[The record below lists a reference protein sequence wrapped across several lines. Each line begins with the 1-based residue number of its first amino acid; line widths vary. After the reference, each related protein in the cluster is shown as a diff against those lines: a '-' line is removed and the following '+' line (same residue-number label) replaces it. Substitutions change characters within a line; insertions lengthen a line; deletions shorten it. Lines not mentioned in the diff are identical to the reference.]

1 MSHDI
6 ISTAWSGQVP
16 WHGLGVKVAND
27 LTPEQMMKAAGL
39 DYTVSKV
46 QAYIEVGGRRVP
58 FDNSQALVRDDTG
71 EILARVTDGWKPYQH
86 RDVFS
91 FFRKFV
97 LSGEMEM
104 HTAGALRAGR
114 SGIMA
119 WMLAKMDDSFTLFEG
134 DQVDSYLLFT
144 NPHVYG
150 KAITVMFTPIR
161 VVCSNTLTMALS
173 TLDGPA
179 VRFTH
184 RSEFD
189 PKIVERVLGLASR
202 ENDIYRQ
209 AAERL
214 AAVKVTR
221 DNMIEYFNA
230 LFPAPESKDM
240 SQPAKT
246 CLSLVYTQPGK
257 EHAEGTLWPAFNAV
271 THFVDFKYGK
281 PKRESNDNDPH
292 EVDRRLYASWYG
304 QNQRLKRTALKKALD
319 MAESLR

>member
-6 ISTAWSGQVP
+6 ISTAWTGEVP
-16 WHGLGVKVAND
+16 WHGLGVRVPND

-39 DYTVSKV
+39 DYTVSKKR
-46 QAYIEVGGRRVP
+46 AFIDMEGERVP
-58 FDNSQALVRDDTG
+58 LENSQALVRDDTG
-71 EILARVTDGWKPYQH
+71 EILTTVTDGWIPHQH

-91 FFRKFV
+91 FFREFV

-104 HTAGALRAGR
+104 HTAGALRAGK

-161 VVCSNTLTMALS
+161 VVCSNTLTMALAG
-173 TLDGPA
+173 LDSPA

-189 PKIVERVLGLASR
+189 PKIVKKVLGLASK
-202 ENDIYRQ
+202 ENDHYRW
-209 AAERL
+209 AAEKL

-221 DNMIEYFNA
+221 ENMIEYFNS
-230 LFPAPESKDM
+230 LFPAPDSKNM
-240 SQPAKT
+240 SLPAET
-246 CLSLVYTQPGK
+246 CLDLVAAQPGAQY
-257 EHAEGTLWPAFNAV
+257 AEGTLWPAFNAV

-281 PKRESNDNDPH
+281 PKKESNDNDPH
-292 EVDRRLYASWYG
+292 EVDRRLHASWYG
-304 QNQRLKRTALKKALD
+304 HNQRLKMKALGRAIS
-319 MAESLR
+319 MADSL